1 MEKHVGSAKRSVII
15 KANVE
20 TVWKKL
26 SKITKLDWLEEQK
39 SSKFLSQKKYGVG
52 AIILI
57 SFEDGSDVEEHVVE
71 WSTKKGFSYIA
82 ITGLPLLAYLATIS
96 MKKTSS
102 CRIKALEQGLY
113 STNLGIAGRVDC
125 IAEYDKELTVIDF
138 KTATRKRDEIN
149 ENYLVQASFY
159 SIAWEERTGEKV
171 NQIAILTTTEDGKL
185 DVYRDDPSNHVG
197 RLEEMIEEYKTGKIG

>member
-1 MEKHVGSAKRSVII
+1 MEKHVGTAKRSVIVRASI
-15 KANVE
+15 E

-52 AIILI
+52 AIRLI

-96 MKKTSS
+96 MKKASS
-102 CRIKALEQGLY
+102 GRIKVTWQSYFVSDKKKKEFLEFSKFL
-113 STNLGIAGRVDC
+113 SR
-125 IAEYDKELTVIDF
+125 
-138 KTATRKRDEIN
+138 
-149 ENYLVQASFY
+149 FY
-159 SIAWEERTGEKV
+159 SKSLQNLKSDI
-171 NQIAILTTTEDGKL
+171 
-185 DVYRDDPSNHVG
+185 
-197 RLEEMIEEYKTGKIG
+197 EMN

>member
-1 MEKHVGSAKRSVII
+1 MEKHAGTAKRSVMI
-15 KANVE
+15 KASVE

-52 AIILI
+52 AIRLI

-96 MKKTSS
+96 MKKTS
-102 CRIKALEQGLY
+102 G
-113 STNLGIAGRVDC
+113 GRVKVTWQSYF
-125 IAEYDKELTVIDF
+125 ISNKKKKEFLEF
-138 KTATRKRDEIN
+138 SKFLN
-149 ENYLVQASFY
+149 QFY
-159 SIAWEERTGEKV
+159 TKSLRNLKSDIER
-171 NQIAILTTTEDGKL
+171 N
-185 DVYRDDPSNHVG
+185 
-197 RLEEMIEEYKTGKIG
+197 

>member
-1 MEKHVGSAKRSVII
+1 MGSAKRTVII
-15 KANVE
+15 KASME

-52 AIILI
+52 AIRLI

-96 MKKTSS
+96 MKKTS
-102 CRIKALEQGLY
+102 G
-113 STNLGIAGRVDC
+113 GRVKVTWQSYF
-125 IAEYDKELTVIDF
+125 ISNKKKKEFLEF
-138 KTATRKRDEIN
+138 SKFLN
-149 ENYLVQASFY
+149 QFY
-159 SIAWEERTGEKV
+159 AKSLKNLKSDIQR
-171 NQIAILTTTEDGKL
+171 N
-185 DVYRDDPSNHVG
+185 
-197 RLEEMIEEYKTGKIG
+197 

>member
-1 MEKHVGSAKRSVII
+1 MEKHVGSAKRSVIV
-15 KANVE
+15 KASVE

-52 AIILI
+52 AIRLI

-96 MKKTSS
+96 MKKIS
-102 CRIKALEQGLY
+102 G
-113 STNLGIAGRVDC
+113 GRVKVTWQS
-125 IAEYDKELTVIDF
+125 YFVSDKKKKEFLEF
-138 KTATRKRDEIN
+138 SKFLN
-149 ENYLVQASFY
+149 QFY
-159 SIAWEERTGEKV
+159 AKSLHNLK
-171 NQIAILTTTEDGKL
+171 
-185 DVYRDDPSNHVG
+185 SNIQ
-197 RLEEMIEEYKTGKIG
+197 RN